1 MEGYVVEFMSNAQ
14 IDALDESVVV
24 FEIERIDYDE
34 YVVKIE
40 L

>member
-14 IDALDESVVV
+14 IDALGESVVV

-34 YVVKIE
+34 YVVTIE